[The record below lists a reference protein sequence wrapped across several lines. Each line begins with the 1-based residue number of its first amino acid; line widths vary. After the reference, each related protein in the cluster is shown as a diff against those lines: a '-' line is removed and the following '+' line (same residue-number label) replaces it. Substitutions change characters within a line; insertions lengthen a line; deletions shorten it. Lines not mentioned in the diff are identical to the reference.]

1 MERVS
6 VPITAPPFQFSL
18 VNLVPNCSVE
28 SGIEQWRWCSNSYF
42 EKPVAPLGPSKRKPR
57 MSGAQVGSEE
67 RRTLRNP
74 TIDVN
79 EVAAHLPR
87 RCDGHHKMV
96 DWLRA
101 TLRGGKLSW
110 LGVLC

>member
-1 MERVS
+1 
-6 VPITAPPFQFSL
+6 
-18 VNLVPNCSVE
+18 
-28 SGIEQWRWCSNSYF
+28 
-42 EKPVAPLGPSKRKPR
+42 

-67 RRTLRNP
+67 HRTLRNP

-101 TLRGGKLSW
+101 TLSCDGSEFSANYRASEPRRFTQRPRRGFALSAAT
-110 LGVLC
+110 LVTFAERKEKPRRDAGAKRSFHEDA